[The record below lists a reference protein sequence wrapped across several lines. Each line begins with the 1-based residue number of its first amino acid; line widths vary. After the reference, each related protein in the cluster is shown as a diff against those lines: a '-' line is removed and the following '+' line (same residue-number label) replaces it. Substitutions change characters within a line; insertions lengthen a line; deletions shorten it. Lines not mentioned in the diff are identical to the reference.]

1 MVRRM
6 AEEKAQVKV
15 EETIKQLQDEL
26 RGLISQ
32 AEQLRAQIATI
43 NSVITDL
50 FAALEI
56 LDYLEREGKG
66 KTVLVPI
73 GGGNLIIKAK
83 VEDVQSVIMN
93 IGGTLNVETSIEDA
107 KKAVDSRIK
116 LLEQIRLDLLKK
128 LEEINRRI
136 NEILPRLEESLRQ

>member
-1 MVRRM
+1 MVREM
-6 AEEKAQVKV
+6 AEEKTQVKV

-43 NSVITDL
+43 NGVITDL
-50 FAALEI
+50 FAALEV

-66 KTVLVPI
+66 KTILVPI

>member
-1 MVRRM
+1 M
-6 AEEKAQVKV
+6 AEEKTQVKV

-43 NSVITDL
+43 NGVITDL
-50 FAALEI
+50 FAALEV

-66 KTVLVPI
+66 KTILVPI

-128 LEEINRRI
+128 LEEVNRRI

>member
-1 MVRRM
+1 M
-6 AEEKAQVKV
+6 AEEKTQVKV

-43 NSVITDL
+43 NGVITDL
-50 FAALEI
+50 FAALEV
-56 LDYLEREGKG
+56 LDYLQREGKG
-66 KTVLVPI
+66 KTILVPI

-128 LEEINRRI
+128 LEEVNRRI

>member
-1 MVRRM
+1 MVREM
-6 AEEKAQVKV
+6 AEEKTQVKV

-43 NSVITDL
+43 NGVITDL
-50 FAALEI
+50 FAALEV

-66 KTVLVPI
+66 KTILVPI

-128 LEEINRRI
+128 LEEVNRRI

>member
-1 MVRRM
+1 MVRGM
-6 AEEKAQVKV
+6 AEEKTQVKV

-43 NSVITDL
+43 NGVITDL
-50 FAALEI
+50 FAALEV

-66 KTVLVPI
+66 KTILVPI

-128 LEEINRRI
+128 LEEVNRRI

>member
-1 MVRRM
+1 M
-6 AEEKAQVKV
+6 AEEKTQVKV

-43 NSVITDL
+43 NGVITDL
-50 FAALEI
+50 FAALEV
-56 LDYLEREGKG
+56 LDYLQREGKG
-66 KTVLVPI
+66 KTILVPI

-116 LLEQIRLDLLKK
+116 LDLLKK
-128 LEEINRRI
+128 LEEVNRRI